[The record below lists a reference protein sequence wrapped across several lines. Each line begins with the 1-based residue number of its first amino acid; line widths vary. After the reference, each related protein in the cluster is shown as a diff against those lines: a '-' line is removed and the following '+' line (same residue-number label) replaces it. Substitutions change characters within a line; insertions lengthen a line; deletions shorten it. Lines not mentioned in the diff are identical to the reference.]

1 MCLYTYDGF
10 VYLRFVHVVLVP
22 VIVLLF
28 AHMYVLETCR
38 ILAMRLP
45 LTRPTGS
52 V

>member
-10 VYLRFVHVVLVP
+10 VHLRFVHVLVP

-38 ILAMRLP
+38 ILTMRLP
-45 LTRPTGS
+45 MTRPTGS
-52 V
+52 M